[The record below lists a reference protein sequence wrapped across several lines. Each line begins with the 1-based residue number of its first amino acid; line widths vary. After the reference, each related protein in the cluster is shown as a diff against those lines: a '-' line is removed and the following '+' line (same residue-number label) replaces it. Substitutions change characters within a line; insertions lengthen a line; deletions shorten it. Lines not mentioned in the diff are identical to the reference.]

1 MVSSQEGGLAGL
13 AGLGDLTRSFF
24 AHDAYVG
31 AHRFSLFHIRTQ
43 ARVVVTGFS
52 VDAVD
57 GDGWFQAAPHDE
69 PLEESIQE
77 VWFVKDAHRFTA
89 WANTRRITARP
100 MTAVGRIRFVGP
112 SDGSSWRARVERFKR
127 RDLAPGD
134 VVTFDTSDITMAQV
148 PCTHYSATVTDRGV
162 PPRFDAQSFEVT
174 AYGTVC
180 PHPDAPWLAIE
191 VGATQR
197 RAPGEPA
204 VPRSQALAA
213 FVDSVQFTSLAPPRV
228 ADVLHPSLR
237 ASDLLIALAIAR
249 ARWQAST
256 SPDRAARPASGDAA
270 FDQAAHF
277 EGGIAAVAPNA
288 LWLATPGG
296 TVQRL
301 ELPSGATTIHGA
313 AACER
318 HPASTPF
325 ELTAERHGVWMG
337 CTFHPLRGRQQS
349 GYARLDP
356 ATGAVI
362 ATVVVAGL
370 PVGLQTGESGVWAL
384 EQPISSEQSCRL
396 HAIDSTTNRIARTM
410 ELRKS
415 ASCRLL
421 LVDHDGLWIRR
432 GLEREQIAQID
443 AATGAVRRVI
453 DVPEGLSVAGL
464 ALTDQAGFWL
474 AVRVN
479 AVDGRALAAYGTR
492 GGLLRIDRQTS
503 RVAGQL
509 IPTGRATEVAGA
521 FGDDVWLAD
530 FARTV
535 TRVGLR

>member
-1 MVSSQEGGLAGL
+1 
-13 AGLGDLTRSFF
+13 
-24 AHDAYVG
+24 
-31 AHRFSLFHIRTQ
+31 
-43 ARVVVTGFS
+43 
-52 VDAVD
+52 
-57 GDGWFQAAPHDE
+57 
-69 PLEESIQE
+69 
-77 VWFVKDAHRFTA
+77 
-89 WANTRRITARP
+89 
-100 MTAVGRIRFVGP
+100 
-112 SDGSSWRARVERFKR
+112 VERFKR

-148 PCTHYSATVTDRGV
+148 PCTRYSATVIDRGV

-197 RAPGEPA
+197 RAPAEPA
-204 VPRSQALAA
+204 VPRAEELTA
-213 FVDSVQFTSLAPPRV
+213 FLDTVRFTSLPPPRV
-228 ADVLHPSLR
+228 ADVRHPDLR
-237 ASDLLIALAIAR
+237 ASDIRIALAVAR
-249 ARWQAST
+249 ARWQASMS
-256 SPDRAARPASGDAA
+256 SPDRDARSAFGDLA
-270 FDQAAHF
+270 FDRSAHY
-277 EGGIAAVAPNA
+277 EGGIAALAPNA
-288 LWLATPGG
+288 LWLATPTG
-296 TVQRL
+296 TVHRL
-301 ELPSGATTIHGA
+301 ELPSGQTTIHDA

-318 HPASTPF
+318 HVSSAPF
-325 ELTAERHGVWMG
+325 ELTSARHGVWMG
-337 CTFHPLRGRQQS
+337 CTFHSLRGRQQN

-356 ATGAVI
+356 ATGTVMAI
-362 ATVVVAGL
+362 VVVAGL
-370 PVGLQTGESGVWAL
+370 PVDLHTSESGVWAL
-384 EQPISSEQSCRL
+384 EQPIDLEQSCRL

-410 ELRKS
+410 ELRRS

-432 GLEREQIAQID
+432 GLEQEQIAQID

-464 ALTDQAGFWL
+464 ALTDQTGFWL

-530 FARTV
+530 FQRTV
-535 TRVGLR
+535 TRVELQCPDAYPEAHCTRR